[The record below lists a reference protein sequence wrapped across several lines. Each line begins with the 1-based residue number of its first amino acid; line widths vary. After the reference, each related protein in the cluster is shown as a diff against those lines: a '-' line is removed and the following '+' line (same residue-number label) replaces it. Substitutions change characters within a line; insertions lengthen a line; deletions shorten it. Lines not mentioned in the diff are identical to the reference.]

1 MQRRSLFLFV
11 VAFALAGCSY
21 NKETVPLARSWTPV
35 RAANQQRVVAL
46 AVDDAVD
53 QLDLSKLAGK
63 AVVVELAGVFPHS
76 NEDLLEYVRQ
86 QVEGRAARAGARVV
100 ELSTVPPPAPMP
112 MPAST
117 PTGKSVAIDLKQ
129 EAPEYRVLVGVS
141 WGGLDTRVK
150 AVTDEA
156 RLSGQLGLAVG
167 GILAGYAVQNAGN
180 SSLRYV
186 VPGGKATASTLL
198 MVGAPL
204 GAGVWAFLK
213 PPVVKTTTLIG
224 RCRVTVNVDPV
235 SSGVA
240 FSAEGSGVSRIVADD
255 ASPEGFMLSNDYA
268 VIKDRE
274 SHR

>member
-11 VAFALAGCSY
+11 ATFALAGCSY

-53 QLDLSKLAGK
+53 QLDFSKLAGK
-63 AVVVELAGVFPHS
+63 AVVVELSGVFPHS

-86 QVEGRAARAGARVV
+86 QVAGRASRAGARVV
-100 ELSTVPPPAPMP
+100 ELSPVPPPPPP
-112 MPAST
+112 MPAT
-117 PTGKSVAIDLKQ
+117 PPSGKMAAIDLKP
-129 EAPEYRVLVGVS
+129 ETPEYRVLVGVS

-198 MVGAPL
+198 MVGAPI
-204 GAGVWAFLK
+204 GAGVWALLK

-235 SSGVA
+235 SNGVA
-240 FSAEGSGVSRIVADD
+240 FTAEGSGVSRLVADD